1 MKKWGYLL
9 IALGVLLL
17 LADPVKQAWLIYG
30 Y

>member
-17 LADPVKQAWLIYG
+17 LADPVKQGWLIYG
-30 Y
+30 P